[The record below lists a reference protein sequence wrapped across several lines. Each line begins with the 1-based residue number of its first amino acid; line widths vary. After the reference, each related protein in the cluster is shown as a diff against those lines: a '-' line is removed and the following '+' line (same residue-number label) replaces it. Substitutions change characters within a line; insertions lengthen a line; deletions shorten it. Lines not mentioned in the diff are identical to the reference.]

1 MASVDIPELSRGG
14 RDQRRKERD
23 ESLGAERG
31 QRMPDPMHDRQRI
44 ELIGPGGV
52 KGAFHDACEH
62 GGRDAVA
69 ADIRDEQR
77 SLA

>member
-14 RDQRRKERD
+14 RDQRREERD
-23 ESLGAERG
+23 ESLGAERS
-31 QRMPDPMHDRQRI
+31 QRMPDSMHDRQGI
-44 ELIGPGGV
+44 ESVGPGGV

-62 GGRDAVA
+62 GGRHAVA

-77 SLA
+77 RLA